1 MSVSKKDL
9 TKLNN
14 FVFNIYEKYII
25 GINQYLEDIKTNP
38 KKNRLQ
44 FISNF
49 INSMILK
56 IIDYANET
64 QIIKKITLPDNDIS
78 INKTSKYNYIIK
90 IIDSIDNIEN
100 CNEFGSIF
108 SILDDKNNVVMAG
121 CLKYSYL
128 NELVISKKKTTEL
141 YYFYNNEFKK
151 IKNIKIPNLGKTYI
165 VNESKQKIWKDYHFH
180 QFLEKIKSTH
190 QLIYNRSLVT
200 NFLHIITKGGVL
212 LYPADLENPN
222 GYVEFVFEA
231 VPMAFIMN
239 NCGGIT
245 KDSKKNILDI
255 PYPITKKKLKQK
267 TNFITG
273 GTTELSVFNDV
284 INPSLVF
291 FD

>member
-1 MSVSKKDL
+1 MIINFLES
-9 TKLNN
+9 LN
-14 FVFNIYEKYII
+14 
-25 GINQYLEDIKTNP
+25 QKT
-38 KKNRLQ
+38 
-44 FISNF
+44 
-49 INSMILK
+49 
-56 IIDYANET
+56 
-64 QIIKKITLPDNDIS
+64 
-78 INKTSKYNYIIK
+78 
-90 IIDSIDNIEN
+90 
-100 CNEFGSIF
+100 
-108 SILDDKNNVVMAG
+108 
-121 CLKYSYL
+121 
-128 NELVISKKKTTEL
+128 
-141 YYFYNNEFKK
+141 
-151 IKNIKIPNLGKTYI
+151 IPN
-165 VNESKQKIWKDYHFH
+165 NDYHILFGEGDTPTKIERFTSTFNVFTCFPDYEPNGRK
-180 QFLEKIKSTH
+180 FLEKIKSTH

-255 PYPITKKKLKQK
+255 PFPITKKKIKQK

>member
-14 FVFNIYEKYII
+14 FIFNIYEKYLLGI
-25 GINQYLEDIKTNP
+25 GEYISAIKTNP

-49 INSMILK
+49 INSIILK
-56 IIDYANET
+56 IIDSANET
-64 QIIKKITLPDNDIS
+64 QIIKKIVLPDNDIS
-78 INKTSKYNYIIK
+78 INKTAKYKFVIK
-90 IIDSIDNIEN
+90 IIDSIENIEN

-108 SILDDKNNVVMAG
+108 SIIDDKKNIIMAG
-121 CLKYSYL
+121 CLRYSYL
-128 NELVISKKKTTEL
+128 TELVISKKKTTEL
-141 YYFYNNEFKK
+141 YYFVDSFKK
-151 IKNIKIPNLGKTYI
+151 IKNIKIPNSGKTYI

-190 QLIYNRSLVT
+190 QLIFNRSLVS

-212 LYPADLENPN
+212 LYPADLENQN
-222 GYVEFVFEA
+222 GHIELVFEA
-231 VPMAFIMN
+231 VPLAFIMN

-245 KDSKKNILDI
+245 KDSEKNILDI
-255 PYPITKKKLKQK
+255 PYPVTKKKIKQK

-273 GTTELSVFNDV
+273 GITELTIFNDV